1 MSMESYQKAIEVCRD
16 LIGIKN
22 PVTDEDID
30 YAVNKVVLIFQ
41 NLSKDVLKTKLM
53 SIYSV
58 RVEPMQIL
66 EGRERRKPWLMAFK
80 AAETSKWPFWNRYKY
95 YLEHQKGLSDKFS
108 LEKQQT
114 IQD

>member
-1 MSMESYQKAIEVCRD
+1 MSIESYQKAIEVCRD

-66 EGRERRKPWLMAFK
+66 EGR
-80 AAETSKWPFWNRYKY
+80 
-95 YLEHQKGLSDKFS
+95 
-108 LEKQQT
+108 
-114 IQD
+114 